1 MRWGLASTGST
12 HHYWHIDANGFG
24 TFVHVETGVKLWFI
38 ATPKNGNYADF
49 ATWELYVNDFALRK
63 PNEDKWNMELIVLE
77 PGSMLIMRPNLPH
90 SVVTPSPTICR
101 GGHFYCVSTII
112 DSVVGIFHHYVASD
126 TISNTNHALASHNV
140 LTRLL
145 TFYLLVLV
153 DSDDETEYDRSHV
166 PDVTSWDGLLTIFH
180 LCNYF
185 ELHSAILGW
194 YFAYNG
200 DVRAFKASIRNRARA
215 RELIYWFFSS
225 HELEGN
231 DGVITGLEALETLF
245 CRFLAQQAS
254 ALIYY
259 KKMAWKKH
267 VRGADVNIPPS
278 AVCLHIQAT
287 LREGPAWIAYSSLSL
302 NSDDQDLD
310 TQELTF
316 SWPAE
321 VYSIRKVG
329 RVEFHFPYLDG
340 HVWGDR
346 LVAERLG
353 ISLSTFQPRR
363 DQDNELTSW
372 AFYTP
377 EQRLEEDHVSE
388 KGYVSDT
395 PPESPTLAELSLD
408 TSDSEA

>member
-1 MRWGLASTGST
+1 
-12 HHYWHIDANGFG
+12 
-24 TFVHVETGVKLWFI
+24 
-38 ATPKNGNYADF
+38 
-49 ATWELYVNDFALRK
+49 
-63 PNEDKWNMELIVLE
+63 
-77 PGSMLIMRPNLPH
+77 IMRPNLPH
-90 SVVTPSPTICR
+90 SVVMPSPTICR
-101 GGHFYCVSTII
+101 GGHFYCVLTII
-112 DSVVGIFHHYVASD
+112 DSVVGIFHHYVALD

-200 DVRAFKASIRNRARA
+200 DVCTFEASIRNRARA

-231 DGVITGLEALETLF
+231 NGVITGLEALETL
-245 CRFLAQQAS
+245 S
-254 ALIYY
+254 
-259 KKMAWKKH
+259 WKKYI
-267 VRGADVNIPPS
+267 RGADVNIPPS

-316 SWPAE
+316 SWLAE

-329 RVEFHFPYLDG
+329 HVEFHFPYLDG

-346 LVAERLG
+346 SVAERLG

-377 EQRLEEDHVSE
+377 EKCLEEDHVSE

-395 PPESPTLAELSLD
+395 PPESPTLAELSLN